1 MLTPPDVL
9 PDLRRAPLRAR
20 LAVGSAYILFAAII
34 GQGFALMTSII
45 YARLLGKGNLG
56 VLSIYSQLASIAVL
70 AAGLGLETSIA
81 KFVAQLRMESKAVL
95 AKFLAT
101 VLGVTLVAASCVT
114 IALVVVVAPLAEGTF
129 GRFELGLMI
138 RLTGIFLVVNSLGG
152 FAAGIL
158 RGLQAIRRLAI
169 LGIIIEATTV
179 PVAFVSISVY
189 GLVGVSVSG
198 ILLVGVT
205 TSLLLVSARR
215 SLALEGVRIRVGLEI
230 ASAKM
235 LFAYSM
241 PLLASALVLKVALWL
256 QTSLVAL
263 NLGYGDTGLLR
274 VATTIA
280 GIVAFAP
287 AAITVPLLPALSEM
301 YSGHSADDSQRKLT
315 TIVKVTAH
323 IGIPLAVG
331 VGLFGG
337 FLIQFFYG
345 TEYAG
350 ASFLCFVLAMTAYL
364 DMVRVVAANSLLGE
378 GRTTTVFMLDSLQ
391 MAILITSTLSFL
403 TWFGLVGA
411 GYASLLSSVV
421 YFALVIG
428 LLGERRRME
437 VSRLAPALLLSMV
450 APGMALA
457 AILFLNGQTN
467 YLVALAVF
475 LLSIAMSWTLFE
487 RSERLLMLRA
497 ARDLLRMRLP

>member
-169 LGIIIEATTV
+169 LGII
-179 PVAFVSISVY
+179 
-189 GLVGVSVSG
+189 
-198 ILLVGVT
+198 
-205 TSLLLVSARR
+205 
-215 SLALEGVRIRVGLEI
+215 
-230 ASAKM
+230 
-235 LFAYSM
+235 
-241 PLLASALVLKVALWL
+241 
-256 QTSLVAL
+256 
-263 NLGYGDTGLLR
+263 
-274 VATTIA
+274 
-280 GIVAFAP
+280 
-287 AAITVPLLPALSEM
+287 
-301 YSGHSADDSQRKLT
+301 
-315 TIVKVTAH
+315 
-323 IGIPLAVG
+323 
-331 VGLFGG
+331 
-337 FLIQFFYG
+337 
-345 TEYAG
+345 
-350 ASFLCFVLAMTAYL
+350 
-364 DMVRVVAANSLLGE
+364 
-378 GRTTTVFMLDSLQ
+378 
-391 MAILITSTLSFL
+391 
-403 TWFGLVGA
+403 
-411 GYASLLSSVV
+411 
-421 YFALVIG
+421 
-428 LLGERRRME
+428 
-437 VSRLAPALLLSMV
+437 
-450 APGMALA
+450 
-457 AILFLNGQTN
+457 
-467 YLVALAVF
+467 
-475 LLSIAMSWTLFE
+475 
-487 RSERLLMLRA
+487 
-497 ARDLLRMRLP
+497 